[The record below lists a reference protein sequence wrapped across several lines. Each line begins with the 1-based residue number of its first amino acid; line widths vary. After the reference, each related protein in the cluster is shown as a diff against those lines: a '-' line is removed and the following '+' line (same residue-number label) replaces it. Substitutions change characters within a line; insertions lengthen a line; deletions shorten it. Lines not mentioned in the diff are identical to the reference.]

1 MSTEVGGQADGVG
14 SMEGCLWG
22 WSCVCLCVCVR
33 DSVSLEPPCFPSTR
47 LPLCECVAVCA
58 QACLCVPLNG
68 GFVPQSVPLYF
79 ARFLMIFQ
87 WWFSLCV
94 QERKCLRVCVQG
106 RIQPLSFLSIPGYS
120 SRYRFV
126 LLFWVWVSLQ
136 PQYYFNLN
144 TIVSPFWA
152 RYKVTAVH
160 TGSWKLKPTNYKL
173 CIQCFVFLLIVS
185 QSLPYDLSLIL

>member
-22 WSCVCLCVCVR
+22 CSCVCLCVCVR
-33 DSVSLEPPCFPSTR
+33 DSVSLEPPCFHSTR

-94 QERKCLRVCVQG
+94 WERKCLRVCVQG
-106 RIQPLSFLSIPGYS
+106 LIQPLSFLSILRPGILHGTALCFFSECECLYN
-120 SRYRFV
+120 RY
-126 LLFWVWVSLQ
+126 
-136 PQYYFNLN
+136 
-144 TIVSPFWA
+144 TI
-152 RYKVTAVH
+152 
-160 TGSWKLKPTNYKL
+160 
-173 CIQCFVFLLIVS
+173 LIWT
-185 QSLPYDLSLIL
+185 Q